1 MRISDWSSDVCSS
14 DLKRYRHIFG
24 AGVLREAFP
33 AGTELEA
40 FLAADDAVSVFAV
53 LGFATSRDDRERR
66 GDVEGGERAFEAAV
80 RLDGEICDGGHDK
93 VSWIDRDH
101 PDGACTRGREPPSP
115 EHRDG
120 EPRMGLTAGGD
131 PRPTEKRP
139 RGVDDRPGRLA
150 AAVIHRLL
158 DKGTCGTARHL
169 DRKSTRLNS

>member
-40 FLAADDAVSVFAV
+40 VLAADDAVIGFAV
-53 LGFATSRDDRERR
+53 LGFATIRDDRDRC

-93 VSWIDRDH
+93 FSWIDRDH
-101 PDGACTRGREPPSP
+101 PDGACTEGREPTSP
-115 EHRDG
+115 EHRDRD
-120 EPRMGLTAGGD
+120 PPQGLTA
-131 PRPTEKRP
+131 
-139 RGVDDRPGRLA
+139 
-150 AAVIHRLL
+150 
-158 DKGTCGTARHL
+158 
-169 DRKSTRLNS
+169 